1 MRSRCLSGLP
11 FLAALPPYELERLA
25 QAADWV
31 QVPAGTEVVTQGD
44 EAESYYL
51 VASGELS
58 VTIDGRPRERRM
70 VAGDGFGEIALLNR
84 VARTATVTALA
95 DCELLVVSSG
105 DFLGAVT
112 ATPDGEGL
120 ADEISRARLELDR
133 RES

>member
-1 MRSRCLSGLP
+1 MR
-11 FLAALPPYELERLA
+11 E
-25 QAADWV
+25 WV
-31 QVPAGTEVVTQGD
+31 AVSAGTPVVTQGD
-44 EAESYYL
+44 DADSYYL

-58 VTIDGRPRERRM
+58 VTIDGAVRAQPL

-84 VARTATVTALA
+84 VARTATVTALE

-120 ADEISRARLELDR
+120 AHEISAARLELDR
-133 RES
+133 QGS